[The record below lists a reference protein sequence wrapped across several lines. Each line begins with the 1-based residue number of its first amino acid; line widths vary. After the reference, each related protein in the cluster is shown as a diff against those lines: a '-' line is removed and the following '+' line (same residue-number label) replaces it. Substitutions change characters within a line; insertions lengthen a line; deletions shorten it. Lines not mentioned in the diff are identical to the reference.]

1 MSLKPSAALFDQRL
15 VTQAHRRH
23 WLTEALRSF
32 VLPRLGARSQG
43 YEAHPMSAN
52 VQRNRTWAAAFSR
65 HAFARHAQISLP
77 VNKPRIAISVAS
89 RCADACEALV
99 EEPQVP
105 LSLLQVPAQLLLQN
119 GICGWHDRPR
129 RANG

>member
-1 MSLKPSAALFDQRL
+1 M
-15 VTQAHRRH
+15 HC
-23 WLTEALRSF
+23 LTEALRSF
-32 VLPRLGARSQG
+32 VLRIAW
-43 YEAHPMSAN
+43 AHDHRATSLPMSAN

-65 HAFARHAQISLP
+65 HAFARHAEISLP

-99 EEPQVP
+99 KEPQVP
-105 LSLLQVPAQLLLQN
+105 LSLLQVPAQLPLQN